1 MNKPAVVM
9 VALAAGV
16 AEVAREEAKELA
28 ALARP
33 VVTGPVGPVPPSLSV
48 LLVAKARLA
57 DRELVRAMAGAKELA
72 LAQVMASKAV
82 QARANRGF
90 PVFTTGRARSTRRSS
105 TRSRNT

>member
-16 AEVAREEAKELA
+16 AEVARAEAKELA

-33 VVTGPVGPVPPSLSV
+33 VVTGPVDPALPSLPV
-48 LLVAKARLA
+48 LLVAKARPA
-57 DRELVRAMAGAKELA
+57 DRDRELVRALARAKELA
-72 LAQVMASKAV
+72 QVRASKAV
-82 QARANRGF
+82 QARANRGL

-105 TRSRNT
+105 TRYRNT